1 MKNFYH
7 SMNFFVA
14 TIEDLIKRV
23 QNVEKGQMASS
34 KQGSEV
40 LIAVKKM
47 GKNLARFVKYADDN
61 DDELRTLLPINDYD
75 DLILFDQRLVD
86 DTDFRKKLVSF

>member
-1 MKNFYH
+1 M
-7 SMNFFVA
+7 
-14 TIEDLIKRV
+14 
-23 QNVEKGQMASS
+23 EKGQLASA

-61 DDELRTLLPINDYD
+61 DDELRKLLPIRRYES
-75 DLILFDQRLVD
+75 LISFDQRLVD
-86 DTDFRKKLVSF
+86 DVDFRKKVVSFWSQKIQNIRN